1 MIKHT
6 AGVLDETELDPL
18 SQSISERLARELKKR
33 AISTRSRS
41 KREVVIGHRAIA
53 AQTSREG
60 REP

>member
-1 MIKHT
+1 MIKHS
-6 AGVLDETELDPL
+6 AGVLDEAELGTL
-18 SQSISERLARELKKR
+18 SQSVSELLARELKKR

-41 KREVVIGHRAIA
+41 RREVVIEHRAIA